1 MKKKILSLSLIILG
15 LMSVN
20 AQEKGHFKA
29 GAHVGIPIVNID
41 FGYSVN
47 LGVDVAYVWRLNKTV
62 ELGVT
67 TGFSNYF
74 GKDETLS
81 FMGSSYTIEFD
92 DVQIIP
98 VAATAKFNLTPKFF
112 LGADLGY
119 AFLLNDDSNTGA
131 IYYQPKVGLDI
142 KQSEVYLSYKGM
154 AKDGTGIG
162 SINLGYAYNF

>member
-1 MKKKILSLSLIILG
+1 MKKKILLMSLLGLG
-15 LMSVN
+15 LMNVN

-47 LGVDVAYVWRLNKTV
+47 LGVDIAYLWKLNNTV
-62 ELGVT
+62 ELGAT

-74 GKDETLS
+74 SKEETVS
-81 FMGSSYTIEFD
+81 YMGTSQVFEFE

-98 VAATAKFNLTPKFF
+98 IAATAKFNLTPKFF

-119 AFLLNDDSNTGA
+119 AFFLNENADTGA
-131 IYYQPKVGLDI
+131 LYYQPIVGLDI
-142 KQSEVYLSYKGM
+142 KQSELYLAYKGM

>member
-1 MKKKILSLSLIILG
+1 MKKKILSTSLFILG
-15 LMSVN
+15 LISVN

-29 GAHVGIPIVNID
+29 GTHVGIPIVNID

-47 LGVDVAYVWRLNKTV
+47 LGLDVAYVWRLNKTV
-62 ELGVT
+62 ELGAT

-74 GKDETLS
+74 GKEETVS
-81 FMGSSYTIEFD
+81 FMGYSETFEFK

-98 VAATAKFNLTPKFF
+98 LAATAKFNLTSKFF

-119 AFLLNDDSNTGA
+119 AFILNENSDTGA
-131 IYYQPKVGLDI
+131 FYFQPKVGLDI
-142 KQSEVYLSYKGM
+142 KQSELYLAYKGM